1 MNEEPV
7 SEHKRAVNKYSS
19 HEKSGEIDREKQNK
33 SHVQKKRT
41 ATETR
46 PSFIL
51 VSKPKTGSNIK
62 TNYYSNVSQL
72 KSKICKA
79 IFEIFCF
86 MQITSFSTYFSPF

>member
-41 ATETR
+41 ATETHR
-46 PSFIL
+46 VSFWFLNLKLARTSKRIIIL
-51 VSKPKTGSNIK
+51 
-62 TNYYSNVSQL
+62 
-72 KSKICKA
+72 
-79 IFEIFCF
+79 
-86 MQITSFSTYFSPF
+86 TSHN